1 MAEVLPG
8 SVLPIPDQVY
18 TGEMVMDAKKMEEK
32 LPPIEMKRPP
42 KKAPNVLLIMLD
54 DVGFGASSAFG
65 GPVPMPTAERL
76 ADDGLRYSRFHTT
89 AICSPTR
96 AAMLSGRNH
105 HQVGMGQITE
115 TATPSPGYRST
126 RPNSC
131 VPLPE
136 ILRQSGYN
144 TAQFGKCH
152 EVPVWESGPT
162 GPFDHWPAFS
172 GFEKFYGFIGGET
185 NQWTPALIDGVSMIE
200 PPDDPDYHLMPD
212 LADKAIDYIN
222 QQKALTPDKP
232 FFIYFAPGATHAP
245 HHVPKE
251 WIAKHKGKYDQG
263 WDALRQETFDRQVA
277 LGVIGAD
284 SVLTERSQGIPSWDE
299 VPDERKPILA
309 HQMEVYGAFLE
320 YADFHTGRVVD
331 AVEKLGMLDDTL
343 IMYIIGD
350 NGASAEGGLEG
361 AFMLSTAANGG
372 AEYETTEFWQQNLD
386 KIGGPEAYNHYAVGW
401 AHAMCTPYQW
411 TKQVASHYGGTRN
424 GTIVH
429 WPATITAKG
438 EVRNQWHH
446 VIDVAPTILELAGL
460 AQPHT
465 VNGVTQI
472 PMHGV
477 SMAYTFN
484 DAAAAERH
492 NTQYFEI
499 MGNRGIYNRGWTA
512 QTRHRTPWDVVG
524 AAPDFSD
531 DVWELYD
538 TTVDWT
544 QSNNLAKENPAKLA
558 ELQQLFLIEATRYN
572 VIPLDDRA
580 AQRMNPEFAG
590 RPTIVK
596 GDTLRLFEGMTRLN
610 ENVAINVK
618 NRSWSVTAEIEV
630 PAGAEGEGAA
640 SVDGAIV
647 AQGGRT
653 GGWSFFADAGRI
665 GFHYNFCGLLRST
678 ALSEQTVDAGT
689 HQVRAEFAYDGGGI
703 GRGGDVTVFIDGT
716 SAATAHVERTH
727 PMYFSFDEGLDVG
740 IDTGMPA
747 YEGYTVPKGE
757 FTAKIEWAEI
767 HLGLDDH
774 SHLIDPEEWLA
785 AAMRHQ

>member
-1 MAEVLPG
+1 MAEELPG
-8 SVLPIPDQVY
+8 SVLPVPDQVY
-18 TGEMVMDAKKMEEK
+18 RGPIVMDARKLDEP
-32 LPPIEMKRPP
+32 LPPLEVKRPP
-42 KKAPNVLLIMLD
+42 KKAPNVLLVLLD

-65 GPVPMPTAERL
+65 GPASTPTAERL
-76 ADDGLRYSRFHTT
+76 AGAGLKYSRFHTT

-185 NQWTPALIDGVSMIE
+185 NQYTPALVDGVSLIE

-212 LADKAIDYIN
+212 LADKAIEYIN

-232 FFIYFAPGATHAP
+232 FFVYFAPGATHAP
-245 HHVPKE
+245 HHVPQD
-251 WIAKHKGKYDQG
+251 WIAKYRGKFDQG
-263 WDALRQETFDRQVA
+263 WDAVREETFARQQA
-277 LGVIGAD
+277 LGVVPAD
-284 SVLTERSQGIPSWDE
+284 AVLTPRPAEIPAWDDM
-299 VPDERKPILA
+299 PAERKGFLA
-309 HQMEVYGAFLE
+309 HQMEVYAAFLE
-320 YADFHTGRVVD
+320 YADHHTGRVVD
-331 AVEKLGMLDDTL
+331 AIEGLGILDDTL
-343 IMYIIGD
+343 VLYIIGD

-361 AFMLSTAANGG
+361 AYMLSAAANGG
-372 AEYETTEFWQQNLD
+372 AEYETAEFWAEHVD

-429 WPATITAKG
+429 WPAKIAARG
-438 EVRNQWHH
+438 EVRHQWHH

-465 VNGVTQI
+465 VNGVTQV

-477 SMAYTFN
+477 SMAYSF
-484 DAAAAERH
+484 DAPDAEERH
-492 NTQYFEI
+492 LTQYFEI
-499 MGNRGIYNRGWTA
+499 MGNRGIYHKGWTA
-512 QTRHRTPWDVVG
+512 QTRHRTPWILVG
-524 AAPDFSD
+524 QPPDFSQ

-538 TTVDWT
+538 TTTDWT
-544 QSNNLAKENPAKLA
+544 QSRDLAKENPVKLA

-572 VIPLDDRA
+572 VLPLDDRA
-580 AQRMNPEFAG
+580 AERMNPEFAG
-590 RPTIVK
+590 RPTLVQ
-596 GDTLRLFEGMTRLN
+596 GDTLRLYPGMVRLN

-618 NRSWSVTAEIEV
+618 NRSFSATAEV
-630 PAGAEGEGAA
+630 LLPDDGAAEG
-640 SVDGAIV
+640 VLL

-653 GGWSFFADAGRI
+653 GGWAFFVEDGRLA
-665 GFHYNFCGLLRST
+665 FHYNYCGLLRATVVST
-678 ALSEQTVDAGT
+678 SPVGGGV

-703 GRGGDVTVFIDGT
+703 GKGGVVTLYVDGQ
-716 SAATAHVERTH
+716 AVGDGRVERTH

-740 IDTGMPA
+740 LDTGMPV
-747 YEGYTVPKGE
+747 YEGYRTSRGE
-757 FTAKIEWAEI
+757 FSGTIHWAQI
-767 HLGLDDH
+767 DLGDDDH
-774 SHLIDPEEWLA
+774 GHLIDPEDQLA

>member
-1 MAEVLPG
+1 MSEVLPG
-8 SVLPIPDQVY
+8 SVLPTPDQTYVGPI
-18 TGEMVMDAKKMEEK
+18 TVDEKKLDVK
-32 LPPIEMKRPP
+32 RDPIEVKRPP
-42 KKAPNVLLIMLD
+42 KQAPNVLLVLLD

-65 GPVPMPTAERL
+65 GPVPMPTAERM
-76 ADDGLRYSRFHTT
+76 AGAGLRYSRFHTT

-96 AAMLSGRNH
+96 AALLSGRNH

-115 TATPSPGYRST
+115 TATPAPGYRST

-136 ILRQSGYN
+136 ILRQAGYN

-185 NQWTPALIDGVSMIE
+185 NQWTPALVDGVSLIE

-212 LADKAIDYIN
+212 LADKTIEYIN

-232 FFIYFAPGATHAP
+232 FFVYFAPGATHAP
-245 HHVPKE
+245 HHVPRE
-251 WIAKHKGKYDQG
+251 WIAKHQGKYDQG
-263 WDALRQETFDRQVA
+263 WDALREETFARQKE
-277 LGVIGAD
+277 LGIVPAD
-284 SVLTERSQGIPSWDE
+284 AELTERSEGIPAWDD
-299 VPDERKPILA
+299 VPAERRPILS

-320 YADFHTGRVVD
+320 YADHHTGRVID
-331 AVEKLGMLDDTL
+331 AIEGLGMLDDTL
-343 IMYIIGD
+343 VIYIIGD

-372 AEYETTEFWQQNLD
+372 AEYETVEFWQENLD

-429 WPATITAKG
+429 WPNRIAARG

-446 VIDVAPTILELAGL
+446 VIDIAPTILELAGL

-465 VNGVTQI
+465 VNGVTQV

-477 SMAYTFN
+477 SMTYTFD
-484 DAAAAERH
+484 DAAADEGH
-492 NTQYFEI
+492 LTQYFEI
-499 MGNRGIYNRGWTA
+499 MGNRGIYHKGWTA
-512 QTRHRTPWDVVG
+512 QTRHRTPWDVVS

-544 QSNNLAKENPAKLA
+544 QSNNLAKSNPEKLA

-572 VIPLDDRA
+572 VIPMDDRA

-590 RPTIVK
+590 RPTLVS
-596 GDTLRLFEGMTRLN
+596 GTSLRLYPGMVRLN

-618 NRSWSVTAEIEV
+618 NRSWSATAEIVV
-630 PAGAEGEGAA
+630 PESGE
-640 SVDGAIV
+640 VDGAIL

-653 GGWSFFADAGRI
+653 GGWSFFAEGGKL
-665 GFHYNFCGLLRST
+665 GFHYNFCGLIRST
-678 ALSEQTVDAGT
+678 ALSEKPIGAGT
-689 HQVRAEFAYDGGGI
+689 HQVRAEFAYAGGGI
-703 GRGGDVTVFIDGT
+703 GRGGTVTLYIDGD
-716 SAATAHVERTH
+716 AAGTAEVKRTH

-740 IDTGMPA
+740 TDTGMPA
-747 YEGYTVPKGE
+747 YEGYTTPHGT
-757 FTAKIEWAEI
+757 FTGTIDWAQI
-767 HLGLDDH
+767 DLGLDDH
-774 SHLIDPEEWLA
+774 SHLLDPEEWLA